1 MSSRAM
7 MSIQKQVVK
16 NNNGGA
22 TIADFPLKRLSEKY
36 GIQFTEGESEIIQII
51 NGFFWLRFR
60 GVIDSIPAEFA
71 GTPLELWGLIM
82 IYSCG
87 ISTTMDYDKLSP
99 NWFIEIRDKL
109 VPPRWREEFEA
120 NAHWKWPLTYNIEAI
135 LLKICKPNSGMTVD
149 STNYLRFLDC
159 PSPQNIMDTIH
170 DLSSVTDRN
179 YALFPSTH
187 DQGVTGDEKKIIQ
200 LCYTLLQWK
209 QLLAGDR
216 HMIPA
221 CREGLLME
229 IWLIN
234 FIVHTEY
241 LLKTNITHQ
250 PYKLILPLVYYKYFP
265 ESCKVDN
272 NDGGMLVD
280 DVCQHFK
287 VENQKTIYHVYDVQ
301 KIIMKKMSKTGRNE
315 LLRHREAMWALTMAR
330 SSSRNES
337 KIGVL
342 SPELVQLVQQ
352 HYAYPR

>member
-22 TIADFPLKRLSEKY
+22 IIIADFPLKRLSEKY

-60 GVIDSIPAEFA
+60 GVIDSVPAEFA
-71 GTPLELWGLIM
+71 GTPLELWCLIM
-82 IYSCG
+82 IYSG
-87 ISTTMDYDKLSP
+87 SLTTTMDYAKLSP
-99 NWFIEIRDKL
+99 NWFIEIRDEL

-120 NAHWKWPLTYNIEAI
+120 SGNWRWPLTYNIEAI
-135 LLKICKPNSGMTVD
+135 LLKICKPNFLGMTVD
-149 STNYLRFLDC
+149 STNYLMFLDY
-159 PSPQNIMDTIH
+159 PSPQNIMDAIR
-170 DLSSVTDRN
+170 DFSSITDEIYAPFPVT
-179 YALFPSTH
+179 Y
-187 DQGVTGDEKKIIQ
+187 DQGSTKDEKKIIQ

-221 CREGLLME
+221 CREGLPME

-234 FIVHTEY
+234 FIVRTAC

-272 NDGGMLVD
+272 ND

-287 VENQKTIYHVYDVQ
+287 VENQKTIEHVYDVQ

-315 LLRHREAMWALTMAR
+315 FLRHKEAMWALTMAR
-330 SSSRNES
+330 SSSRSES
-337 KIGVL
+337 MFGVL
-342 SPELVQLVQQ
+342 PPELMQLVQQ